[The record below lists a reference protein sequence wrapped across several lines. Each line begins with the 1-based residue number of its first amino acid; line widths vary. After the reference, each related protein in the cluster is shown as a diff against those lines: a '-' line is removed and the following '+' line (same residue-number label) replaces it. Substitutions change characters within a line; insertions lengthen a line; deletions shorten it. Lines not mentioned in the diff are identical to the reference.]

1 MTTTNGTARG
11 SIVEERFGHV
21 VRLRFDSPARRNPLS
36 FSVAE
41 DLVARFARLEADE
54 EVRAVILTGTGPAF
68 CVGGDQ
74 ADFAQALGK
83 PMTELLDSYPPVE
96 LFRLARSLHTPLI
109 AAVNGT
115 AMGGGMGLTCM
126 AHIAIAADNATF
138 GIPEVKLGI
147 FPLTIL
153 PLVRPVLG
161 DRRTMELALTGR
173 SLDAAEALQLGVV
186 QQVVPG
192 EELQDQAL
200 EIAQRIATFS
210 PLAVRLGI
218 TAFND
223 STDMAFD
230 NAMDHLNMVRAIA
243 FSSEDLNEGSRAF
256 LEKRAPVW
264 KGR

>member
-1 MTTTNGTARG
+1 MTTNGTTPG
-11 SIVEERFGHV
+11 GMVEERFDHV
-21 VRLRFDSPARRNPLS
+21 VRLRFDNPARRNPLS
-36 FSVAE
+36 FALVE
-41 DLVARFARLEADE
+41 DLVERFARLDADP

-74 ADFAQALGK
+74 ADFAKALGK
-83 PMTELLDSYPPVE
+83 PMSELLESYPPVE
-96 LFRLARSLHTPLI
+96 LFRLARSLRTPLI

-126 AHIAIAADNATF
+126 AHFAIAADHATF
-138 GIPEVKLGI
+138 GIPEIKLGI

-173 SLDAAEALQLGVV
+173 SLDAAEALAVGVV
-186 QQVVPG
+186 QRVVPG
-192 EELQDQAL
+192 TELQDEAL
-200 EIAQRIATFS
+200 AVAKRIASFS

-218 TAFND
+218 TAFNE
-223 STDMAFD
+223 STDMPFD
-230 NAMDHLNMVRAIA
+230 NALDHLNMVRAVA
-243 FSSEDLNEGSRAF
+243 FASEDLNEGSTAF
-256 LEKRAPVW
+256 LEKRDPVW